1 MKLEHKTIINLISDY
16 LEKNPEQRFSQ
27 VLFNLNINQFSNQEN
42 PEEIKFLLR
51 DIYSDSDEDVIK
63 RIKSSIE

>member
-27 VLFNLNINQFSNQEN
+27 ALFNLNINQFANQIT
-42 PEEIKFLLR
+42 PEEKEFLLR
-51 DIYSDSDEDVIK
+51 DIYNDSDEDVAE
-63 RIKSSIE
+63 RVKSSIE

>member
-1 MKLEHKTIINLISDY
+1 MKPEHKTIINLISDY

-27 VLFNLNINQFSNQEN
+27 ALFNLSINQFSNQEN

>member
-27 VLFNLNINQFSNQEN
+27 ALFNLNINQFENQIN
-42 PEEIKFLLR
+42 PEEKEFLLR
-51 DIYSDSDEDVIK
+51 DIYNDSDEDVVE
-63 RIKSSIE
+63 RVKSSIE